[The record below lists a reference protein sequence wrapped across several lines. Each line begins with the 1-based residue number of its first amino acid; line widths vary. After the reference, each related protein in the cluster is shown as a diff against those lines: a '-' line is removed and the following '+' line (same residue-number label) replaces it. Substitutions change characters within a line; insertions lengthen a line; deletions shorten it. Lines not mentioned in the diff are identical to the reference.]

1 MKTLY
6 YYITFHPRMLGHN
19 SYLFNILILYVSIVA
34 ITKEKNGI
42 CVYVYV

>member
-19 SYLFNILILYVSIVA
+19 SYLFNIYVLLLYVSIVA
-34 ITKEKNGI
+34 ITKE
-42 CVYVYV
+42 